1 MWKLSKSMKTCANK
15 MFFKHIPN
23 KAFEGTILSLNPVP
37 SNVLSKQKLNDYLL
51 EILTEWR
58 KKDDIFSDSSLMKY
72 QSNLI

>member
-37 SNVLSKQKLNDYLL
+37 SNVLSKQKLNDLS
-51 EILTEWR
+51 TG
-58 KKDDIFSDSSLMKY
+58 
-72 QSNLI
+72 NLD